1 MVGTTDGFIP
11 PYPRKA
17 FDFLGSGSSSCK
29 AKVCE
34 KLYENGYRTL
44 RTGVRTV
51 RYSHKIQPKMQLKLV
66 AEGMTVCY
74 TSDGGVRMGQKEKLI
89 ARLKTIPR
97 DFTFDEAESLL
108 RYLTFHRTN
117 KGKTS
122 GSRVVFVSD
131 EYGIKILMHKPHPRK
146 ELLEYQVR
154 QLIEQLEQEGLI

>member
-1 MVGTTDGFIP
+1 MI
-11 PYPRKA
+11 KSA
-17 FDFLGSGSSSCK
+17 HSGLK
-29 AKVCE
+29 NQEVH
-34 KLYENGYRTL
+34 N
-44 RTGVRTV
+44 
-51 RYSHKIQPKMQLKLV
+51 KIQPKVQLKLV
-66 AEGMTVCY
+66 AEVMTVCY